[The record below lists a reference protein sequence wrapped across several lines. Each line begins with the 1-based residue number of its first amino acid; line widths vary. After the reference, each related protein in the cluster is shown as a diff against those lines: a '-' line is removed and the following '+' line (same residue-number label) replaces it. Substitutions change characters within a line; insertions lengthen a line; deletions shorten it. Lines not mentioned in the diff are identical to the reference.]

1 MQAITQSV
9 IADSPLDYY
18 LHQPATVLSFVGSLG
33 WGLPETR
40 PPPRQALSSSQPT
53 KRIHRF
59 LTNRWDGA
67 QGCLF
72 RTHILIAQSLGVD
85 GIGGGVWQ
93 AVPLPFFVFH
103 GIDTFKEYILASSSV
118 ECLSIWVYVVFPHYL
133 QTIHFWQEYERR
145 DQVMLNLNV
154 AVMVF

>member
-72 RTHILIAQSLGVD
+72 RTHILIAQSLGAD

-103 GIDTFKEYILASSSV
+103 DIANFKECPQLELVSCFLLIVVRLTCGQKYCMSDAV
-118 ECLSIWVYVVFPHYL
+118 FSISH
-133 QTIHFWQEYERR
+133 
-145 DQVMLNLNV
+145 
-154 AVMVF
+154 